1 MLVARA
7 LTPVVFMAQL
17 YSIRPLL
24 VRANLGPV
32 QSRSFGTRLAKV
44 SWRPQCERISSQ
56 VVMPH
61 EGRRSILCLMSVI
74 EGRLPAQQCVIV
86 LEHPAPARH
95 SALCRYAARFA
106 LFAESTAA

>member
-1 MLVARA
+1 MLARA
-7 LTPVVFMAQL
+7 LPPVVFMAQL

-44 SWRPQCERISSQ
+44 SWRPQREHLSSQ
-56 VVMPH
+56 VVMLH
-61 EGRRSILCLMSVI
+61 ERRRSILCLMSLI
-74 EGRLPAQQCVIV
+74 EGRPPAQRCVIV

-95 SALCRYAARFA
+95 TALCRYAARFA
-106 LFAESTAA
+106 LFVS